1 MKEEQEQEKKS
12 KQTGVLHPVSQCGYI
27 RAIHI
32 LSSYITFFFIKCI
45 RVKAGICTKKCV
57 VFFFMHK
64 HAELTGSR
72 FIV

>member
-32 LSSYITFFFIKCI
+32 LSSCITQQEEEEE
-45 RVKAGICTKKCV
+45 KK
-57 VFFFMHK
+57 K
-64 HAELTGSR
+64 EK
-72 FIV
+72 